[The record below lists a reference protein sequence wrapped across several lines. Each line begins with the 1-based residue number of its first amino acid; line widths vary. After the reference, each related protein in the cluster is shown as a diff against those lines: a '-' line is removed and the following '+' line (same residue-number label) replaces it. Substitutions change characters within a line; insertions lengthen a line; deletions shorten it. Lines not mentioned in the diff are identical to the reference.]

1 MDQKQKN
8 HRERKKNSLKD
19 FLLLHLCIL
28 WYTATSLL
36 SKEASRFQFL
46 SMQYILCYA
55 LIIVVLGIY
64 AIFWQQVI
72 KPFEPSTAY
81 SNKSISLI
89 WTMLFSS
96 LIFQERITV
105 CNAIGA
111 VFIIA
116 GVIMVAQN
124 E

>member
-1 MDQKQKN
+1 MFTNAESGMKKVKN
-8 HRERKKNSLKD
+8 
-19 FLLLHLCIL
+19 FVLLHLCIL
-28 WYTATSLL
+28 WYTETSIL
-36 SKEASRFQFL
+36 SKAASSYKFL
-46 SMQYILCYA
+46 SIEYIICYG

-72 KPFEPSTAY
+72 KPFEPSIAY
-81 SNKSISLI
+81 SNKSISLV

-96 LIFQERITV
+96 WIFNEKITI

-111 VFIIA
+111 VIIIT
-116 GVIMVAQN
+116 GVIMVARD